1 MAVVISV
8 YRGEASRLVADLANK
23 VGKVLGQAE
32 KMVDVIPIEEIQAKK
47 GKIVALKEAINGS
60 LFNLRKRE
68 QLLALGLN
76 YDDIQEFRDQHAGF
90 EAEQMRE
97 IGRLEEEIRV
107 LVLDSA
113 GNGSCQTRQHLA
125 QQQVNQVVEENREEQ
140 LAKTSVEGRRRRAV
154 SEGRN
159 KRTVSEMPSKRG
171 ATSMRV
177 VVAEVK
183 GKKSVSGVLNKR
195 ASVMVEEKAGTSV
208 RKRALPEEVDVVEVE
223 RTTTPKK
230 AKVSRSSSVQRLE
243 ELQHFPKEAGHVVN
257 QGIKHEVE
265 ATIFSCQEAGC
276 HFSFSTAAA
285 FSSHAK
291 ARHWAAGA
299 SSRNCPVAGCTSF
312 RGGNKAVGAVANHI
326 RAKHTM
332 EKLFVC
338 DDCGRQF
345 SCLAKK
351 FEHVKKHKTPSL
363 AMCEVCRQFY
373 RSDRMIETLLL
384 GLCC

>member
-1 MAVVISV
+1 VAVVISV

-32 KMVDVIPIEEIQAKK
+32 KMEYVIPIEEIQAKK

-125 QQQVNQVVEENREEQ
+125 QQQVNQVEEENREEQ

-154 SEGRN
+154 SEGRS

-195 ASVMVEEKAGTSV
+195 ASVVVEEKAGTSV

-230 AKVSRSSSVQRLE
+230 A
-243 ELQHFPKEAGHVVN
+243 
-257 QGIKHEVE
+257 
-265 ATIFSCQEAGC
+265 
-276 HFSFSTAAA
+276 
-285 FSSHAK
+285 
-291 ARHWAAGA
+291 
-299 SSRNCPVAGCTSF
+299 
-312 RGGNKAVGAVANHI
+312 
-326 RAKHTM
+326 
-332 EKLFVC
+332 
-338 DDCGRQF
+338 
-345 SCLAKK
+345 
-351 FEHVKKHKTPSL
+351 
-363 AMCEVCRQFY
+363 
-373 RSDRMIETLLL
+373 
-384 GLCC
+384 